1 MSQVLGVSRH
11 RREDLGLPIPD
22 DPHGVSVCLP
32 LWEHNVGYEEADPAV
47 TSKMQCG
54 YPRFFL
60 HPSVVRL
67 MDRCDSQFAQPG
79 QCCFV
84 FPTARIAARCAE
96 FVGREDSVPTRTE
109 AAFDDRVHAVVLPT
123 TARDTAKAFWQHSG
137 EIISSRFADHIL
149 DGKPER
155 PIENDPKSVLRHRV
169 ADMVEAEAEDVF
181 LFPSGMAAIYAG
193 YRMFQRLNPSA
204 RSLQFGFP
212 YVDIL
217 KVQQRFA
224 DAQAGS
230 EPCTFFPRG
239 DAEEIE
245 RIQRIADE
253 FPVMGLFC
261 EFPSNPLLKSP
272 DLRRLRQIADE
283 FQFPVLVDDT
293 LGACINTNVNTA
305 ADVIGTSLTKY
316 FSGSGNVAAG
326 ALILNRHKPHYARLR
341 QALESEFEDILF
353 HDDAVVLEQNSRDYA
368 ERIAVIN
375 RNSLCVSEF
384 LQGHPAI
391 EAVWYPAHVTRNH
404 YTAYQRPGAGFGG
417 LMSIVLKDAARTTP
431 GFFDA
436 LEIPK
441 GPNLGTNFTLCCPYT
456 ILAHYNELDFAEA
469 CGISSHLIRVSIGM
483 ESVDWITDRFQ
494 AALQVSTTF

>member
-1 MSQVLGVSRH
+1 MSRVLEVSRY

-60 HPSVVRL
+60 HPSVVKL
-67 MDRCDSQFAQPG
+67 MDFCNEKFAKPG
-79 QCCFV
+79 ECCFV
-84 FPTARIAARCAE
+84 FPTARIAGRCAE
-96 FVGREDSVPTRTE
+96 FVSREESVPTRTE
-109 AAFDDRVHAVVLPT
+109 VAFADRVHVVVLPT
-123 TARDTAKAFWQHSG
+123 GSKDTAKAFWQHSG
-137 EIISSRFADHIL
+137 EIISSRYADHIL
-149 DGKPER
+149 GER
-155 PIENDPKSVLRHRV
+155 LSGLTEDDPKSVLRQRV
-169 ADMVEAEAEDVF
+169 ANMVDAAADDVF
-181 LFPSGMAAIYAG
+181 LFPSGMAAVYAG
-193 YRMFQRLNPSA
+193 YRAFQRLSPTA

-224 DAQAGS
+224 RVEVGP
-230 EPCTFFPRG
+230 EPCAFFPRG
-239 DAEEIE
+239 DAEEIDH
-245 RIQRIADE
+245 IQRIAAQQS
-253 FPVMGLFC
+253 VMGLFC

-272 DLRRLRQIADE
+272 DLNRLRQIADE
-283 FQFPVLVDDT
+283 FRFPVLVDDT
-293 LGACINTNVNTA
+293 LGACINTNVNSV

-316 FSGSGNVAAG
+316 FSGTGNVAAG
-326 ALILNRHKPHYARLR
+326 ALILNRDKSHYARLR
-341 QALESEFEDILF
+341 QSLETEYEDILF
-353 HDDAVVLEQNSRDYA
+353 HEDAVVLERNSRDYA
-368 ERIAVIN
+368 ERVAVIN
-375 RNSLCVSEF
+375 HNSQRVSEY

-391 EAVWYPAHVTRNH
+391 EEVWYPAHMTRDH
-404 YTAYQRPGAGFGG
+404 YEAFQRPGAGFGG

-456 ILAHYNELDFAEA
+456 ILAHYNELDFAES
-469 CGISSHLIRVSIGM
+469 CGISSHLIRISIGT
-483 ESVDWITDRFQ
+483 ESVDWILDRFR
-494 AALQVSTTF
+494 AALDRV